1 MLKKL
6 AQLLQDSQLSLFN
19 ADADGVLPLTPK
31 PPGETQPPSSS
42 KTLRELSLGEHRVAY
57 ELRRARRRSI
67 GFVVST
73 EGLRV
78 SAPRWLPQ
86 ADIER
91 ALLQKSDWILRKL
104 VEQGERARRV
114 EAARIEWR
122 DGGTLK
128 YLGQPI
134 WLRLDPEQT
143 GARLDESGALLRL
156 GLPLQ
161 AREEQVR
168 DLAQA
173 WLKRRARAVFEP
185 RCQFFAQALN
195 VQMTHLRLSSAQ
207 TRWGSASV
215 DGSIRLNWRLIH
227 FSPAIIDYVVAHE
240 LAHLREM
247 NHSARFWDVVRS
259 VLPEFEQARSQLR
272 EESIIAE

>member
-1 MLKKL
+1 MLKRL
-6 AQLLQDSQLSLFN
+6 AQLLQDPQLSLFGAEPAAPAPAPN
-19 ADADGVLPLTPK
+19 PAGAGP
-31 PPGETQPPSSS
+31 Q
-42 KTLRELSLGEHRVAY
+42 RELHLGEHRVAY

-67 GFVVST
+67 GFVVGS

-122 DGGTLK
+122 DGGSLNF
-128 YLGQPI
+128 LGRLI
-134 WLRLDPEQT
+134 WLRLDPLAT
-143 GARLDESGALLRL
+143 GVRLDQSGTMLSL
-156 GLPLQ
+156 GLPLTVS
-161 AREEQVR
+161 EDQVR
-168 DLAQA
+168 DAAQA

-185 RCQFFAQALN
+185 RCQYFAAALG
-195 VQMTHLRLSSAQ
+195 VEMTQLRLSSAQ
-207 TRWGSASV
+207 TRWGSASA
-215 DGSIRLNWRLIH
+215 DGTIRLNWRLIH
-227 FSPAIIDYVVAHE
+227 FEPDIIDYVVAHE

-247 NHSARFWDVVRS
+247 NHSARFWAVVAS
-259 VLPEFEQARSQLR
+259 VLPDYEQARKRLR
-272 EESIIAE
+272 EESIVAE